1 MDVGDEEKRR
11 AERRLVCVL
20 ENGAVWGRNIVGCWI
35 SFRERRR
42 NVGGGIRI
50 ASRLDEITK
59 SSSTSAIGTERSGL
73 GSVSSCGASAVSAAK
88 AETSGEGQRSI
99 NRGVGNSKLFFRN

>member
-1 MDVGDEEKRR
+1 ML
-11 AERRLVCVL
+11 A
-20 ENGAVWGRNIVGCWI
+20 GALGSLAGWMKCRK
-35 SFRERRR
+35 S
-42 NVGGGIRI
+42 
-50 ASRLDEITK
+50 DTK

-99 NRGVGNSKLFFRN
+99 NRGVGNSEAFFFETEKASFESLYIHAETKFHSK

>member
-1 MDVGDEEKRR
+1 MWNSEFEQQMDVGDEEKRR

-20 ENGAVWGRNIVGCWI
+20 ENGAVWRRNIVGCWI

-50 ASRLDEITK
+50 ASRLDEM
-59 SSSTSAIGTERSGL
+59 
-73 GSVSSCGASAVSAAK
+73 
-88 AETSGEGQRSI
+88 
-99 NRGVGNSKLFFRN
+99 